1 MPDRGQSAAENIVAV
16 TIDVEWA
23 HDDVLAD
30 VRGLLDDHGVRATF
44 FCTHAG
50 IEVPRHERALH
61 PNFRRTGNSI
71 LSSAPPEELG
81 DDRVFYQFVVDAT
94 RRFCPEAVGVRTHSL
109 FFDSDLL
116 PVFAGA
122 GLAYDSSCMLPLVA
136 NLTPFW
142 RGSGILQLPIFYMD
156 HWDVRESVTGFQ
168 PSTLALDR
176 PGLKVLAF
184 HPNHIFLNAANMRDY
199 AESKPRYHD
208 PAWLRTHRRN
218 GRGVRTLFLEVLE
231 QLARRGPA
239 LTLADVN
246 GQWRAAHGSPA
257 EVSRGL
263 AS

>member
-109 FFDSDLL
+109 F
-116 PVFAGA
+116 
-122 GLAYDSSCMLPLVA
+122 
-136 NLTPFW
+136 
-142 RGSGILQLPIFYMD
+142 
-156 HWDVRESVTGFQ
+156 
-168 PSTLALDR
+168 
-176 PGLKVLAF
+176 
-184 HPNHIFLNAANMRDY
+184 
-199 AESKPRYHD
+199 
-208 PAWLRTHRRN
+208 
-218 GRGVRTLFLEVLE
+218 
-231 QLARRGPA
+231 
-239 LTLADVN
+239 
-246 GQWRAAHGSPA
+246 
-257 EVSRGL
+257 
-263 AS
+263 